1 MIQLVLGLG
10 LWGGAHGL
18 PRLAPGLHDRLGK
31 ATRPVVAVLVLAGLF
46 LMIRGYGAAGGAPRF
61 APAPWAYP
69 LNYLMVLA
77 AVYLFAASGM
87 KTRLAGTLRH
97 PQLLAVTLWAGAHL
111 LVNTQWAALVLFGG
125 LGLWAVAEMA
135 LLDTRAPAPAA
146 PPRATPG
153 RELRAAI
160 GAVVV
165 FIVIALVHG
174 WIGPNPFGALS

>member
-10 LWGGAHGL
+10 LWSAAHGL

-31 ATRPVVAVLVLAGLF
+31 AARPVVAVLVLAGLW
-46 LMIRGYGAAGGAPRF
+46 LMIRGYGAASAAPRF

-77 AVYLFAASGM
+77 AVYLYAASGV
-87 KTRLAGTLRH
+87 KTRAAQWLRH

-111 LVNTQWAALVLFGG
+111 LVNAQWAALVLFGG

-135 LLDTRAPAPAA
+135 LLNARAPMPVAG
-146 PPRATPG
+146 PPVTPG
-153 RELRAAI
+153 RELRAVI

-174 WIGPNPFGALS
+174 WVGPNPFGAL